1 MVDDEEEVAIR
12 RMIDVG
18 HVSASVGHYLINA
31 FSAVVSNAELL
42 RLDPPMPSIAD
53 PVVIADTIIRASLDA
68 STVARNLIDYL
79 RPVTSIDPAQ
89 RPAFQPDLL
98 ALDEFVGRYIEERQC
113 KGGPSIQWELDLTPV
128 GAIHAD
134 PTQLRT
140 MLDHL
145 VDNAV
150 ESFSPEG
157 GVIRF
162 STTSDRRGW
171 CVLEIQDDGQGMEAT
186 TLERAVE
193 PFFSTKPGH
202 LGVGLSIANGI
213 WRRHRG
219 TLSVQSRPGEGTKL
233 RLAVES
239 SRN

>member
-1 MVDDEEEVAIR
+1 MRDGEVEETLR
-12 RMIDVG
+12 RMIDLG
-18 HVSASVGHYLINA
+18 HVSAGVGHHLINA

-53 PVVIADTIIRASLDA
+53 PASLADTIIRTSLEASN
-68 STVARNLIDYL
+68 VARRLIDYI
-79 RPVTSIDPAQ
+79 RPVISIDPNQ
-89 RPAFQPDLL
+89 RPAFQPDTL
-98 ALDEFVGRYIEERQC
+98 ALDEFMTLYVEQHPS
-113 KGGPSIQWELDLTPV
+113 KAGPPIQWELDLTPV
-128 GAIHAD
+128 EAIQAD
-134 PTQLRT
+134 RFQLRS

-162 STTSDRRGW
+162 STTTDRRGW
-171 CVLEIQDDGQGMEAT
+171 SVLEVQDDGQGMEAS

-193 PFFSTKPGH
+193 PFFSTKSGH

-219 TLSVQSRPGEGTKL
+219 SLSVHSRPGEGTKL
-233 RLAVES
+233 RLAVEPP
-239 SRN
+239 RN